1 MQSDR
6 IFFFFFKLTAAFAY
20 SDIQVRLSSICRTR
34 STCLI
39 LRFFFQVF
47 LKSFISQV
55 KRFRNIFNKYCNVTL
70 FTVTVTRL
78 TSC

>member
-6 IFFFFFKLTAAFAY
+6 ISFFFFKSTAAFAY
-20 SDIQVRLSSICRTR
+20 SDVQVHLSNICSTL

-47 LKSFISQV
+47 LKSFISRV
-55 KRFRNIFNKYCNVTL
+55 KRFRNILINTAMSHFL
-70 FTVTVTRL
+70 Q
-78 TSC
+78 